1 MAFSISPATNPIS
14 TNQLP
19 GSGNESRKDLALLI
33 GRITAVLLGIVTAA
47 LVYYSINHPTWQNIV
62 LTGSQTVSWLIACG
76 SLLRIVKHSHVR
88 VYLLITSI
96 LVMMAGFSILIS
108 GQAITSALIA
118 LAYTLIITSVSM
130 SGTSAER
137 GLIPGIGVA
146 WAICLVG
153 LMNPFEKGTLP
164 GIQYIS
170 PAIIGLLVILY
181 IALLA
186 LRYGSATL
194 RLKLIL
200 GSMLLVIIPLLAVSL
215 VQAAIVQNT
224 ILAQIKETLS
234 SAADQT
240 AYRVDN
246 ILISNRDAI
255 ASDATI
261 PVLSKYLALAPD
273 KRPGSPEEN
282 NLWVTFDALKKRTQ
296 AYLISYGLL
305 DTQGKVVYDINP
317 AEIGQDEANT
327 TSFSNAQ
334 LGGQYI
340 SNIEFSETDGKPY
353 LYYSSP
359 VFDENRVLL
368 GVIRVKYDA
377 DIFQSI
383 LKENTNI
390 IGPNTYPIL
399 VDENLMRLGDTRN
412 PQYQYKFL
420 ATPSDTKAALL
431 KSTRRIPQNADFA
444 TSTNLVDL
452 STALSANSMQ
462 SFLTTSFDPGSS
474 TNTDQE
480 FVAVT
485 QLKNKPW
492 LVLYIQPASSL
503 SDLAATQEKSTTL
516 ITVLLTGLVALLTTL
531 FASAFTQPISK
542 LTETA
547 QKISQGDLTVT
558 AETSNDEIGMLANA
572 FNFMTGRLRKF
583 IADLENQVSLRTS
596 ELANRNDALI
606 IRDRQI
612 QTIAEV
618 ARTIATS
625 QDVETLLDQV
635 SELISSRF
643 NFYHTGIFLIDEN
656 REFAVL
662 RASNS
667 EGGKRMLARRHMLR
681 IGQAGMVGNVCESGK
696 ARIATDVGNDAVF
709 FNNPDLPRTRS
720 EMAIPLLGGGQIIGA
735 LDVQSIQPNAFTQ
748 DNVELFTTLADQIA
762 IAILNSQALEETQRA
777 LVEAQLVHRQ
787 YLQQEWNRELS
798 EKEHHAYEF
807 TPQGLVIR
815 DRVESE
821 DISSVFSTGE
831 MVLRNS
837 DQNHLD
843 QEPAVLGMPIK
854 LRGETIGI
862 IHLQDESDT
871 AREWTN
877 EDIQIVQTIAD
888 QVAQAIENARLF
900 QQTVSRADRERK
912 VIEISSKIRST
923 NDPEIMLKIAVEEL
937 QLALHASKT
946 QVILNQNFEKP
957 DIDKGPSNGSGFP
970 GRSNGNEKSKLA

>member
-1 MAFSISPATNPIS
+1 M
-14 TNQLP
+14 
-19 GSGNESRKDLALLI
+19 
-33 GRITAVLLGIVTAA
+33 
-47 LVYYSINHPTWQNIV
+47 
-62 LTGSQTVSWLIACG
+62 
-76 SLLRIVKHSHVR
+76 RIV
-88 VYLLITSI
+88 
-96 LVMMAGFSILIS
+96 F
-108 GQAITSALIA
+108 
-118 LAYTLIITSVSM
+118 
-130 SGTSAER
+130 R
-137 GLIPGIGVA
+137 GESF
-146 WAICLVG
+146 G
-153 LMNPFEKGTLP
+153 L
-164 GIQYIS
+164 
-170 PAIIGLLVILY
+170 
-181 IALLA
+181 
-186 LRYGSATL
+186 
-194 RLKLIL
+194 
-200 GSMLLVIIPLLAVSL
+200 
-215 VQAAIVQNT
+215 
-224 ILAQIKETLS
+224 
-234 SAADQT
+234 
-240 AYRVDN
+240 
-246 ILISNRDAI
+246 
-255 ASDATI
+255 
-261 PVLSKYLALAPD
+261 
-273 KRPGSPEEN
+273 
-282 NLWVTFDALKKRTQ
+282 
-296 AYLISYGLL
+296 
-305 DTQGKVVYDINP
+305 
-317 AEIGQDEANT
+317 
-327 TSFSNAQ
+327 
-334 LGGQYI
+334 
-340 SNIEFSETDGKPY
+340 
-353 LYYSSP
+353 
-359 VFDENRVLL
+359 
-368 GVIRVKYDA
+368 KYDA
-377 DIFQSI
+377 DILQSI

-390 IGPNTYPIL
+390 IGSNTYPIL

-412 PQYQYKFL
+412 PQYQYQLL
-420 ATPSDTKAALL
+420 APPSDTTAAIL
-431 KSTRRIPQNADFA
+431 KSTRRIPQNADLA
-444 TSTNLVDL
+444 ASPNLVDL
-452 STALSANSMQ
+452 STALSGNPKQ
-462 SFLTTSFDPGSS
+462 PFLTASFAPGSP

-503 SDLAATQEKSTTL
+503 SNLAATQEKSTTL

-531 FASAFTQPISK
+531 FASALTQPISK

-572 FNFMTGRLRKF
+572 FNFMTGRLRRF
-583 IADLENQVSLRTS
+583 IADLENQVSLRTR

-667 EGGKRMLARRHMLR
+667 EGGKRMLSRRHMLR
-681 IGQAGMVGNVCESGK
+681 IGQAGMVGYVCESGK

-720 EMAIPLLGGGQIIGA
+720 EMAVPLLGGGQIIGA

-748 DNVELFTTLADQIA
+748 DNIELFSTLADQIA
-762 IAILNSQALEETQRA
+762 IAILNSRALEETQRA
-777 LVEAQLVHRQ
+777 LVEAQMVHRQ

-807 TPQGLVIR
+807 TPQGMVIR
-815 DRVESE
+815 DRVEFE

-837 DQNHLD
+837 DQNHSD

-871 AREWTN
+871 AREWAN

-900 QQTVSRADRERK
+900 QQTVRRADRERK

-946 QVILNQNFEKP
+946 QVILNQIIEKP
-957 DIDKGPSNGSGFP
+957 DTDKGPSNGSGFP